1 MIIDNQLLANLSSQ
15 AKVSPR
21 LRMNFDMRNNEEDK
35 QLADAECLGAW
46 DGDADS

>member
-1 MIIDNQLLANLSSQ
+1 MIIDNQLLDNLSSQ

-35 QLADAECLGAW
+35 QPANAECIGAG
-46 DGDADS
+46 DGDSDS